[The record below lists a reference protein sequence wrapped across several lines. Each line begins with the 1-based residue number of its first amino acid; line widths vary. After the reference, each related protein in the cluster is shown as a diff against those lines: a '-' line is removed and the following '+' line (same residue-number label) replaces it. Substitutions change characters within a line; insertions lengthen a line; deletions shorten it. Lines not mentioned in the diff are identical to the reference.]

1 MSKIEEAH
9 PRVPDS
15 VVIGQ
20 LRQTVDEKNT
30 VLDQNMTLLCQ
41 KDAQLCQKDA
51 LLDQKDALLDQ
62 KDAQLR
68 QKDAL
73 LGQKDAQ
80 LHEKDAQLQKFQEE
94 MKQLKQ
100 EAYIVKQVAKKPP
113 RNWRDMKCQK
123 ILKCGDRCWSVA
135 TRTDLIAV
143 GVGNF
148 GGFLVKVY
156 DKKSNKLLY
165 VIGRGQ
171 LRGGLWGVA
180 FLDEETIVVSDY
192 GKCKLFTLK
201 GELLHTFDR
210 GSTPFEP
217 RGVTVSPDGHIYV
230 CDGANHCVCVF
241 DVKGKYLF
249 SFGSHGS
256 GDECFDCPRDLCFA
270 SDGLLYITD
279 ANNSRICVYDKDGK
293 FIRKFPTTCEP
304 TCIDATDCG
313 HLIVS
318 SLSFHKV
325 MIYTTGG
332 GLVRVFG
339 ECGSGLG
346 QFYAPSGVSVDSDG
360 LIYIADL
367 YDNRIQVF

>member
-123 ILKCGDRCWSVA
+123 TLECGGECRSVA
-135 TRTDLIAV
+135 TKADFIAV
-143 GVGNF
+143 GSGVW
-148 GGFLVKVY
+148 GGIKLYSKT
-156 DKKSNKLLY
+156 SNK
-165 VIGRGQ
+165 ICNISHDQ
-171 LRGGLWGVA
+171 LGSDPWGVT
-180 FLDEETIVVSDY
+180 FLDEETIAVSDHWRHSV
-192 GKCKLFTLK
+192 KILTTN
-201 GELLHTFDR
+201 GELFRTIDR
-210 GSTPFEP
+210 GNTTFRP
-217 RGVTVSPDGHIYV
+217 RGITVSPDGHIYV

-279 ANNSRICVYDKDGK
+279 VDNSRISVYDEDGK

-318 SLSFHKV
+318 SKSSHKV

-332 GLVRVFG
+332 ELVVEFDG
-339 ECGSGLG
+339 HGSGLG
-346 QFYAPSGVSVDSDG
+346 QFWNPCGVSVDKDG
-360 LIYIADL
+360 LIYIGDWL
-367 YDNRIQVF
+367 NSCIQIL

>member
-1 MSKIEEAH
+1 M
-9 PRVPDS
+9 
-15 VVIGQ
+15 
-20 LRQTVDEKNT
+20 L
-30 VLDQNMTLLCQ
+30 
-41 KDAQLCQKDA
+41 
-51 LLDQKDALLDQ
+51 
-62 KDAQLR
+62 
-68 QKDAL
+68 
-73 LGQKDAQ
+73 
-80 LHEKDAQLQKFQEE
+80 
-94 MKQLKQ
+94 
-100 EAYIVKQVAKKPP
+100 P
-113 RNWRDMKCQK
+113 RNWKDLKCQK
-123 ILKCGDRCWSVA
+123 TIGCGDRCWSVA
-135 TRTDLIAV
+135 TKGDLIALGCAKEV
-143 GVGNF
+143 R
-148 GGFLVKVY
+148 LYSKT
-156 DKKSNKLLY
+156 SNELLHKIACEGKL
-165 VIGRGQ
+165 GD
-171 LRGGLWGVA
+171 GLFSIA
-180 FLDEETIVVSDY
+180 FLDEQTIVVSDY
-192 GKCKLFTLK
+192 DKYNLKIVSTK
-201 GELLHTFDR
+201 GELIRTIDR
-210 GSTPFEP
+210 GSTNFEP
-217 RGVTVSPDGHIYV
+217 QGVTVSPDGHIYV